1 MLKGAISLD
10 PDVTRGRNGVRHHCA
25 LLHYEDIDGV
35 WHHCVIGDKLLFLN
49 CIFFKN
55 CCLSA
60 TFLLSLHREILK
72 PLLMDALFRKSD
84 RLLANTRTE
93 IIRDKMGD
101 IHWNARLISILGAKG
116 VGKSTLLRQYLKQHF
131 ELGDHRALYC
141 SADTVDFSMRTLVGL
156 AEEFVMRGGELLVI
170 DEIHKYH
177 SGTADWSRE
186 IKEIYELFPNLKM
199 IVSGSS
205 LLQLREGDA
214 DLSRR
219 AIKYTMPGLSFR
231 EALRFYHGLSF
242 PRWSLDDILV
252 HPYDLWQTVTSK
264 CKPVALFKEYLEKGY
279 YPFLL
284 EGEGEYYTKIEQVVN
299 YIIET
304 ELPRICKVDVANVRK
319 LQALIALICSEVPF
333 ELNANKI
340 AAALEIGRD
349 TVVEYLK
356 YLGDAKVLNLLY
368 SDKKKIGKLTKP
380 DKVYLENPNILY
392 ALAPT
397 KVDIGTLRE
406 TFAIGCLSESYNVEY
421 GKAQGDFKVD
431 GKYTFEIG
439 GRSKDFSQIAGV
451 KDSYIFADDWD
462 MPDGAKLPLWML
474 GFLY

>member
-1 MLKGAISLD
+1 
-10 PDVTRGRNGVRHHCA
+10 
-25 LLHYEDIDGV
+25 
-35 WHHCVIGDKLLFLN
+35 
-49 CIFFKN
+49 
-55 CCLSA
+55 
-60 TFLLSLHREILK
+60 
-72 PLLMDALFRKSD
+72 
-84 RLLANTRTE
+84 
-93 IIRDKMGD
+93 
-101 IHWNARLISILGAKG
+101 
-116 VGKSTLLRQYLKQHF
+116 
-131 ELGDHRALYC
+131 
-141 SADTVDFSMRTLVGL
+141 
-156 AEEFVMRGGELLVI
+156 MRGGELLVI

-177 SGTADWSRE
+177 SGTSDWSRE
-186 IKEIYELFPNLKM
+186 IKEIYELFPDLKM

-242 PRWSLDDILV
+242 PRWTLEDILA
-252 HPYDLWQTVTSK
+252 HPYDLWQTVSEKCKAASKQAQSQTSLGSAEREQARTMF
-264 CKPVALFKEYLEKGY
+264 KPVALFKEYLEKGY

-392 ALAPT
+392 ALVPT

-406 TFAIGCLSESYNVEY
+406 TFAIGCLSESHNVEY
-421 GKAQGDFKVD
+421 GKAQGDFKID

-439 GRSKDFSQIAGV
+439 GRSKDFSQIAGI
-451 KDSYIFADDWD
+451 KDSYVFADDWD

>member
-1 MLKGAISLD
+1 
-10 PDVTRGRNGVRHHCA
+10 
-25 LLHYEDIDGV
+25 
-35 WHHCVIGDKLLFLN
+35 
-49 CIFFKN
+49 
-55 CCLSA
+55 
-60 TFLLSLHREILK
+60 
-72 PLLMDALFRKSD
+72 MDSLFRKSD
-84 RLLANTRTE
+84 RLLANTQTE
-93 IIRDKMGD
+93 IIRDKMNE
-101 IHWNARLISILGAKG
+101 IHWNAQLVTIMGAKG
-116 VGKSTLLRQYLKQHF
+116 VGKSTLIKQYLK
-131 ELGDHRALYC
+131 ENYRLGDRRILYC

-156 AEEFVMRGGELLVI
+156 AEEFSIRGGELLAI
-170 DEIHKYH
+170 DEIHKYK
-177 SGTADWSRE
+177 SGTTDWSRE
-186 IKEIYELFPNLKM
+186 IKEIHELYPDLKL

-205 LLQLREGDA
+205 LLRLREGDA

-219 AIKYTMPGLSFR
+219 AVKYTMPGLSFR
-231 EALRFYHGLSF
+231 ESLRFYHGLEF
-242 PRWSLDDILV
+242 KRWALDDILA
-252 HPYDLWQTVTSK
+252 HPYDLWQEVSSK
-264 CKPVALFKEYLEKGY
+264 CKPVVLFKEYLEKGY

-299 YIIET
+299 YIIEA
-304 ELPRICKVDVANVRK
+304 ELPQICKVDVANVRK

-340 AAALEIGRD
+340 AAAIEIGRD

-368 SDKKKIGKLTKP
+368 SDKKKIGKLSKP

-392 ALAPT
+392 ALTPT
-397 KVDIGTLRE
+397 KAEIGTLRE
-406 TFAIGCLSESYNVEY
+406 TFAICSLSESHTVEY

-439 GRSKDFSQIAGV
+439 GRSKGFSQIAGV
-451 KDSYIFADDWD
+451 ENSYIFADDWD

>member
-1 MLKGAISLD
+1 
-10 PDVTRGRNGVRHHCA
+10 
-25 LLHYEDIDGV
+25 
-35 WHHCVIGDKLLFLN
+35 
-49 CIFFKN
+49 
-55 CCLSA
+55 
-60 TFLLSLHREILK
+60 
-72 PLLMDALFRKSD
+72 MDSLFRKSE
-84 RLLANTRTE
+84 RLLTNVSTKIVRE
-93 IIRDKMGD
+93 KMNE
-101 IHWNARLISILGAKG
+101 IHWNAQLISIMGAKG
-116 VGKSTLLRQYLKQHF
+116 VGKSTLIKQYLKQNYKM
-131 ELGDHRALYC
+131 GDRRALYC
-141 SADTVDFSMRTLVGL
+141 SADTIDFSTRTLVDL
-156 AEEFVMRGGELLVI
+156 AEEFVIRGGELLVI
-170 DEIHKYH
+170 DEIHKYK
-177 SGTADWSRE
+177 SGTSDWSRE
-186 IKEIYELFPNLKM
+186 IKEIYELYPALKL

-219 AIKYTMPGLSFR
+219 AVKYTMAGLSFR
-231 EALRFYHGLSF
+231 EALRFYHGLEF
-242 PRWSLDDILV
+242 EKWTLEDILA
-252 HPYDLWQTVTSK
+252 HPYDLWHMVTSK
-264 CKPVALFKEYLEKGY
+264 CKPVVLFKEYIEKGY

-299 YIIET
+299 YIIEN
-304 ELPRICKVDVANVRK
+304 ELPRICKVDVSNVRK
-319 LQALIALICSEVPF
+319 LQALIVLICSEVPF
-333 ELNANKI
+333 ELNANRI

-380 DKVYLENPNILY
+380 DKVYMENPNILY
-392 ALAPT
+392 ALAPA
-397 KVDIGTLRE
+397 KVEIGTLRE
-406 TFAIGCLSESYNVEY
+406 TFAINSLSESHNVEY

-439 GRSKDFSQIAGV
+439 GRSKDYSQIAGV

>member
-1 MLKGAISLD
+1 
-10 PDVTRGRNGVRHHCA
+10 
-25 LLHYEDIDGV
+25 
-35 WHHCVIGDKLLFLN
+35 
-49 CIFFKN
+49 
-55 CCLSA
+55 
-60 TFLLSLHREILK
+60 
-72 PLLMDALFRKSD
+72 MDTLFRKSD
-84 RLLANTRTE
+84 RLLANVSME
-93 IIRDKMGD
+93 IVREKMSE
-101 IHWNARLISILGAKG
+101 IHWNAQLISIMGAKG
-116 VGKSTLLRQYLKQHF
+116 VGKSTLIKQYLKQNYQP
-131 ELGDHRALYC
+131 LDRRMLYC
-141 SADTVDFSMRTLVGL
+141 SADTVEFSTRTLVEL
-156 AEEFVMRGGELLVI
+156 AEDFVIRGGELLVI
-170 DEIHKYH
+170 DEIHKYK
-177 SGTADWSRE
+177 SGTSDWSRE
-186 IKEIYELFPNLKM
+186 IKEIYELFPQLKL

-205 LLQLREGDA
+205 LLRLREGDA

-219 AIKYTMPGLSFR
+219 AVKYTMSGLSFR

-242 PRWSLDDILV
+242 EKWTLQDILE
-252 HPYDLWQTVTSK
+252 HPYDLWQMVTSK

-304 ELPRICKVDVANVRK
+304 ELPRICKVDVSNVRK

-368 SDKKKIGKLTKP
+368 SDKKKIGKLSKP

-397 KVDIGTLRE
+397 KADIGTLRE
-406 TFAIGCLSESYNVEY
+406 TFAIGSLSESHNVEY

-431 GKYTFEIG
+431 EKYTFEIG

>member
-1 MLKGAISLD
+1 
-10 PDVTRGRNGVRHHCA
+10 
-25 LLHYEDIDGV
+25 
-35 WHHCVIGDKLLFLN
+35 
-49 CIFFKN
+49 
-55 CCLSA
+55 
-60 TFLLSLHREILK
+60 
-72 PLLMDALFRKSD
+72 MDTLFRKSD
-84 RLLANTRTE
+84 RLLANTSTDIVRE
-93 IIRDKMGD
+93 KMGE
-101 IHWNARLISILGAKG
+101 IHWNSRLITIIGAKG
-116 VGKSTLLRQYLKQHF
+116 VGKSTLIKQYLKLNYQP
-131 ELGDHRALYC
+131 GDRRVLYC
-141 SADTVDFSMRTLVGL
+141 SADTVDFSTRKLVEL
-156 AEEFVMRGGELLVI
+156 AEEFVIQGGELLAI
-170 DEIHKYH
+170 DEIHKYKP
-177 SGTADWSRE
+177 GTTDWSRE
-186 IKEIYELFPNLKM
+186 IKEIYELFPDLKL

-205 LLQLREGDA
+205 LLRLKEGDA

-219 AIKYTMPGLSFR
+219 AVKYTMPGLSFR
-231 EALRFYHGLSF
+231 EALRFYHALSF
-242 PRWSLDDILV
+242 PVWTLEDILA
-252 HPYDLWQTVTSK
+252 HPYDLWQMVSSK

-304 ELPRICKVDVANVRK
+304 ELPQICKVDVANVRK
-319 LQALIALICSEVPF
+319 LQALIAMICSETPF

-368 SDKKKIGKLTKP
+368 SDKKRIGKLSKP

-392 ALAPT
+392 ALAPA
-397 KVDIGTLRE
+397 KVEIGTLRE
-406 TFAIGCLSESYNVEY
+406 TFAVDCLSEFHVVEY
-421 GKAQGDFKVD
+421 GKTQGDFKVD
-431 GKYTFEIG
+431 SRYTFEIG
-439 GRSKDFSQIAGV
+439 GRSKDFSQIAGM

>member
-1 MLKGAISLD
+1 
-10 PDVTRGRNGVRHHCA
+10 
-25 LLHYEDIDGV
+25 
-35 WHHCVIGDKLLFLN
+35 
-49 CIFFKN
+49 
-55 CCLSA
+55 
-60 TFLLSLHREILK
+60 
-72 PLLMDALFRKSD
+72 MDSLFRKSD
-84 RLLANTRTE
+84 RLLANTQTE
-93 IIRDKMGD
+93 IIRDKMNE
-101 IHWNARLISILGAKG
+101 IHWNAQLVTIMGAKG
-116 VGKSTLLRQYLKQHF
+116 VGKSTLIKQYLK
-131 ELGDHRALYC
+131 ENYRLGDRHILYC

-156 AEEFVMRGGELLVI
+156 AEEFSIHGGELLAI
-170 DEIHKYH
+170 DEIHKYK
-177 SGTADWSRE
+177 SGTTDWSRE
-186 IKEIYELFPNLKM
+186 IKEIHELYPDLKL

-205 LLQLREGDA
+205 LLRLREGDA

-219 AIKYTMPGLSFR
+219 AVKYTMPGLSFR
-231 EALRFYHGLSF
+231 ESLRFYHGLEF
-242 PRWSLDDILV
+242 KRWALDDILA
-252 HPYDLWQTVTSK
+252 HPYDLWQEVSSK
-264 CKPVALFKEYLEKGY
+264 CKPVVLFKEYLEKGY

-304 ELPRICKVDVANVRK
+304 ELPQICKVDVANVRK

-340 AAALEIGRD
+340 AAAIEIGRD

-368 SDKKKIGKLTKP
+368 SDKKKIGKLSKP

-392 ALAPT
+392 ALTPT
-397 KVDIGTLRE
+397 KAEIGTLRE
-406 TFAIGCLSESYNVEY
+406 TFAICSLSESHSVEY

-439 GRSKDFSQIAGV
+439 GRSKGFSQIAGV
-451 KDSYIFADDWD
+451 ENSYIFADDWD

>member
-1 MLKGAISLD
+1 
-10 PDVTRGRNGVRHHCA
+10 
-25 LLHYEDIDGV
+25 
-35 WHHCVIGDKLLFLN
+35 
-49 CIFFKN
+49 
-55 CCLSA
+55 
-60 TFLLSLHREILK
+60 
-72 PLLMDALFRKSD
+72 MDALFRKSD
-84 RLLANTRTE
+84 RLLANTQTE
-93 IIRDKMGD
+93 IIRDKMDD
-101 IHWNARLISILGAKG
+101 IHWNTQLISIMGAKG
-116 VGKSTLLRQYLKQHF
+116 VGKSTLIRQYLKQHYA
-131 ELGDHRALYC
+131 LGDHRVLYC
-141 SADTVDFSMRTLVGL
+141 SADTVDFSMRTLVSL

-186 IKEIYELFPNLKM
+186 IKEIYELFPDLKM

-205 LLQLREGDA
+205 LLQLKEGDA

-219 AIKYTMPGLSFR
+219 AIKYTMLGLSFR

-242 PRWSLDDILV
+242 PRWSLEDILA
-252 HPYDLWQTVTSK
+252 HPYDLWQEVSSK
-264 CKPVALFKEYLEKGY
+264 CRPVALFKEYLEKGY

-380 DKVYLENPNILY
+380 DKVYLENPNIIH

-397 KVDIGTLRE
+397 KVDVGTLRE
-406 TFAIGCLSESYNVEY
+406 TFAIGSLSESHNVEY
-421 GKAQGDFKVD
+421 GKTQGDFKID
-431 GKYTFEIG
+431 SRYTFEIG

-451 KDSYIFADDWD
+451 KDSYVFADDWD
-462 MPDGAKLPLWML
+462 IPDGAKLPLWML

>member
-1 MLKGAISLD
+1 
-10 PDVTRGRNGVRHHCA
+10 
-25 LLHYEDIDGV
+25 
-35 WHHCVIGDKLLFLN
+35 
-49 CIFFKN
+49 
-55 CCLSA
+55 
-60 TFLLSLHREILK
+60 
-72 PLLMDALFRKSD
+72 MDALFRKSD
-84 RLLANTRTE
+84 RLLVNTRTE
-93 IIRDKMGD
+93 IIRDKMD
-101 IHWNARLISILGAKG
+101 EIHWNAQLVSIMGAKG
-116 VGKSTLLRQYLKQHF
+116 VGKSTLIKQYLKQNYA
-131 ELGDHRALYC
+131 LGDRRVLYC
-141 SADTVDFSMRTLVGL
+141 SADTVDFSIRTLVSL
-156 AEEFVMRGGELLVI
+156 ADEFVMRGGELLVI

-177 SGTADWSRE
+177 PGSSDWSRE

-205 LLQLREGDA
+205 LLQLKEGDA

-242 PRWSLDDILV
+242 PIWSLEDILA
-252 HPYDLWQTVTSK
+252 HPYDLWQTVTEK

-304 ELPRICKVDVANVRK
+304 ELPRICKVDITNVRK
-319 LQALIALICSEVPF
+319 LQALISMICSEVPF

-368 SDKKKIGKLTKP
+368 SDKKKIGKLSKP

-397 KVDIGTLRE
+397 KVEIGTLRE
-406 TFAIGCLSESYNVEY
+406 TFAIGSLSESHKVEY

-439 GRSKDFSQIAGV
+439 GRSKDFSQIAGI
-451 KDSYIFADDWD
+451 KNSYVFADDWD